1 MDIDHPLIDN
11 NDSFLQKRRETIYSK
26 GFDMQR
32 GRDVEY
38 RSLNNEYKK
47 IKVGMKSLDDA
58 VLQLGSLKRIVP
70 MLPFHDKN
78 VLMRAIIEND
88 YKKLRE
94 FSRFFYKTN
103 GIYKKL
109 CQYISFMY
117 RYDWYIVPEV
127 FDDTVEEEKI
137 LKDFSKMLNFLD
149 NSYIKKVCGEMAL
162 RVLID
167 GCYYGYR
174 VPSKESVIIQELPAD
189 YCRTR
194 YSIKGMPAIEFNMAY
209 FDEKFGDI
217 NYRMRV
223 LNLFP
228 DEFKK
233 GYILYKKGKLK
244 PDVLGDSNG
253 WFLLEPGYAFKFN
266 LNGSDIP
273 PFVDIIP
280 YLLDLDASQ
289 DLDRRKQMQQ
299 LLKIIIQKLPL
310 DKNGELIFDVDEARD
325 IHNNAVAMLQRA
337 IGVDVLTTFADVE
350 SIDMS
355 DKNTTTTRDDL
366 AKVERTV
373 YNAAGVS
380 KNVFN
385 TEGNLALEK
394 SILEDESSIRNLLL
408 QFIIFFDNIVQDKNS
423 SRKKYAFRFYML
435 ETTQYNY
442 QALSKLYKEQSQMG
456 HSKILPQIAL
466 GHSQS
471 FILNTAHFEN
481 EVLHLTE
488 LMLPNLLSST
498 MNLADL
504 LGKNE
509 QKDNNNNQNKTGEQ
523 NNPAKKTAEKKEA
536 GRPEKANDEK
546 SEKTIQNNESMS

>member
-1 MDIDHPLIDN
+1 MLGG
-11 NDSFLQKRRETIYSK
+11 TT
-26 GFDMQR
+26 
-32 GRDVEY
+32 EY
-38 RSLNNEYKK
+38 RTADNTYKK
-47 IKVGMKSLDDA
+47 IKIGVKSLDDA
-58 VLQLGSLKRIVP
+58 VLKLGELKKVAP
-70 MLPFHDKN
+70 TVPFHNKLA
-78 VLMRAIIEND
+78 LMKAIIEND
-88 YKKLRE
+88 YVKLRQ

-103 GIYKKL
+103 GIYAKL
-109 CQYISFMY
+109 CQYVSFMY
-117 RYDWYIVPEV
+117 RYDWYIVPEI
-127 FDDTVEEEKI
+127 FDDSVSKEKV
-137 LKDFSKMLNFLD
+137 LKDFSKILNFLD
-149 NSYIKKVCGEMAL
+149 NSYIKKICGEIAL
-162 RVLID
+162 KVLID
-167 GCYYGYR
+167 GCYYGYI
-174 VPSKESVIIQELPAD
+174 VPSNDAVLIQELPPE

-194 YSIKGMPAIEFNMAY
+194 YSVKGIPAIEFNMKY
-209 FDEKFGDI
+209 FDENFSDL

-228 DEFKK
+228 EEFKK
-233 GYILYKKGKLK
+233 GYILYKKMKLQ
-244 PDVLGDSNG
+244 PDFIGDSNG
-253 WFLLEPGYAFKFN
+253 WYLLEPGAAFKFN
-266 LNGSDIP
+266 LNGSDAPAFI
-273 PFVDIIP
+273 DIIP
-280 YLLDLDASQ
+280 YLLDLDAAQ

-310 DKNGELIFDVDEARD
+310 DKNGDLIFDVDEARD

-373 YNAAGVS
+373 YNAAGIS

-394 SILEDESSIRNLLL
+394 SILEDESTIRNLLF
-408 QFIIFFDNIVQDKNS
+408 QFIIFFDKIVQNKNS
-423 SRKKYAFRFYML
+423 NRKKYAFRFYML

-442 QALSKLYKEQSQMG
+442 QNLSKMYKEQAQMG

-504 LGKNE
+504 LGNKE
-509 QKDNNNNQNKTGEQ
+509 QSNKDNNQKNTEAQNKTKVKQPSE
-523 NNPAKKTAEKKEA
+523 EKQV
-536 GRPEKANDEK
+536 GRPEKDDDQK
-546 SEKTIQNNESMS
+546 SEKTIQNKESMS